1 MSQHDEH
8 RGHSTASVW
17 GDHWT
22 SGWVCLRCLVIMLIT
37 ISSQM
42 AKCKPRCKETD
53 SFVRRKKHVLIPF
66 DGKRENDWFLNFFIS
81 GRPNT
86 CNPPSP
92 HVRVCPVFATP
103 PGGSAGRPWWKP
115 PNALSFISWD
125 PAPPK
130 YFIGRD
136 PRYLENCHSRI
147 EHLAG
152 ISAIKAATGD
162 PRYFKNRVPAG

>member
-1 MSQHDEH
+1 MKNRSMSQHDEH

-86 CNPPSP
+86 CNPPPPP
-92 HVRVCPVFATP
+92 HVRVCPVFANP
-103 PGGSAGRPWWKP
+103 LPGGSAGRPWWKP
-115 PNALSFISWD
+115 PYCVMRNLDVMALWRSITLFS
-125 PAPPK
+125 K
-130 YFIGRD
+130 TLCVIG
-136 PRYLENCHSRI
+136 
-147 EHLAG
+147 
-152 ISAIKAATGD
+152 T
-162 PRYFKNRVPAG
+162 F